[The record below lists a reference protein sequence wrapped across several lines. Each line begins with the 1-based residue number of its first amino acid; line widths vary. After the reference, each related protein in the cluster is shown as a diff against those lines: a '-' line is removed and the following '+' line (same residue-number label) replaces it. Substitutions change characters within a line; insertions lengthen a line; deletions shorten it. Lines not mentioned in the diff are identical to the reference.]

1 MPLPRSFY
9 ARNTIKVA
17 RELLGKVLVRKKEG
31 VMKGIIIEVEAYTEN
46 DPASHSY
53 RGPTPRNRVMYG
65 PPGHAYVYFCYGNHW
80 LLNFV
85 TEKEGVAGAVL
96 IRAIKPI
103 EGIELMK
110 KNRGTNDIKNLTNG
124 PGKLTKALGI
134 DGKDNGTDITRGNL
148 YVEEGI
154 TPRKIQRGKRI
165 GIKNGVELKRRFFIS
180 EPESFQLL
188 DQPQSLP

>member
-31 VMKGIIIEVEAYTEN
+31 VIEVEAYTEN